1 MNYSLNIG
9 EWNSVFA
16 VPSSLVDK
24 YIKLS
29 SGNSLK
35 LMLFLLRHGG
45 EAFTPDRL
53 RAELGFA
60 EPGELEDAAQFWVQR
75 GIIRYCSEDEGKLAA
90 AREEISAP
98 EQEVPKQVEIA
109 VLPNLKPEA
118 KPKPI
123 SVSSG
128 EIASRI
134 REDSNIKT
142 LFEEAEKL
150 YGRALRQSENQ
161 MLISLA
167 DYYELPVGVSLML
180 LQFCSKI
187 NKLSP
192 SYITAVAADWA
203 ENGIITIE
211 KADAK
216 IHSLEQQNGIE
227 ARLRESLEL
236 TAGFTPAQKKQ
247 IAVWLEDWK
256 FSEEMILLSLNK
268 TIEQIGKLNF
278 KYANK
283 ILETWRAEG
292 ITTAEQTKVPSSARK
307 QSETNSSF
315 DMGNVMAN
323 IMKRYKG

>member
-53 RAELGFA
+53 RVELGFA

-90 AREEISAP
+90 AREEIAAP
-98 EQEVPKQVEIA
+98 EPEAPKSVEID
-109 VLPNLKPEA
+109 VLPNIKSET

-192 SYITAVAADWA
+192 AYITTVAADWA

-211 KADAK
+211 KADEK
-216 IHSLEQQNGIE
+216 IHSLEKQNGVE
-227 ARLRESLEL
+227 TRLREALEL
-236 TAGFTPAQKKQ
+236 TAGFTPAQKKLLT
-247 IAVWLEDWK
+247 VWIEDWK

-268 TIEQIGKLNF
+268 TIEQLGKPKFN
-278 KYANK
+278 YANK
-283 ILETWRAEG
+283 ILENWRADG
-292 ITTAEQTKVPSSARK
+292 ITTVEQAANPPSNRK
-307 QSETNSSF
+307 PSETNSSF
-315 DMGNVMAN
+315 DMDNVMAN
-323 IMKRYKG
+323 IMKRYKK

>member
-45 EAFTPDRL
+45 ETFTPDRL
-53 RAELGFA
+53 RAELGLT
-60 EPGELEDAAQFWVQR
+60 EPGELEDAAHFWVQR
-75 GIIRYCSEDEGKLAA
+75 GIIRYCSEEEGKLAA
-90 AREEISAP
+90 AREELVP
-98 EQEVPKQVEIA
+98 VQEASQPVAVA
-109 VLPNLKPEA
+109 VLPAVKPET

-150 YGRALRQSENQ
+150 YGRALRQSDNQ
-161 MLISLA
+161 MLISLV
-167 DYYELPVGVSLML
+167 DHYELPVGVSLML
-180 LQFCSKI
+180 LQYCSKV

-192 SYITAVAADWA
+192 NYISAVAADWS

-216 IHSLEQQNGIE
+216 IHSLEQQNGVE
-227 ARLRESLEL
+227 AHLREALEL
-236 TAGFTPAQKKQ
+236 TTGFTPAQKKL

-283 ILETWRAEG
+283 ILESWRAEG
-292 ITTAEQTKVPSSARK
+292 IATTEQAQNPSSARK
-307 QSETNSSF
+307 PSETNSSF
-315 DMGNVMAN
+315 DMSNVMAN

>member
-16 VPSSLVDK
+16 VPSALVDK

-45 EAFTPDRL
+45 EAFTADRL
-53 RAELGFA
+53 RAELGFT
-60 EPGELEDAAQFWVQR
+60 EPGELEDAAHFWVQR
-75 GIIRYCSEDEGKLAA
+75 GIIRYCSDEEGKLAA
-90 AREEISAP
+90 AREEIAAP
-98 EQEVPKQVEIA
+98 EQETPKTIEAA
-109 VLPNLKPEA
+109 VLPNIKPET
-118 KPKPI
+118 KLKPI

-134 REDSNIKT
+134 KEDDSIKT

-150 YGRALRQSENQ
+150 YGRALRPSENQ
-161 MLISLA
+161 MLLSLA
-167 DYYELPVGVSLML
+167 DNYELPVGVSLML
-180 LQFCSKI
+180 LQYCSKI
-187 NKLSP
+187 KKLSVG
-192 SYITAVAADWA
+192 YITAVAADWA

-211 KADAK
+211 SADAK
-216 IHSLEQQNGIE
+216 IRSLENRNGIE
-227 ARLRESLEL
+227 ARLREALEL
-236 TAGFTPAQKKQ
+236 SAGFTPAQKKM

-256 FSEEMILLSLNK
+256 FSEEMILFSLNR

-292 ITTAEQTKVPSSARK
+292 ITTVEQAQTPSAAHK
-307 QSETNSSF
+307 PSETNSSF